1 MNKESIKLS
10 IKRVFTDRPFLALM
24 AAVIVV
30 GIIYC
35 TVVGFSIQVG
45 DVGTIHTRY
54 IAFGKGHF
62 YKNPWQ
68 YLLTFVIFGIVVVVT
83 HLALM
88 IKMHNL
94 ERRQTALL
102 IGWAAIVLL
111 AIACNYAL
119 SVIRLESRI

>member
-1 MNKESIKLS
+1 MSREAIKLS

-35 TVVGFSIQVG
+35 TIVGFSIQPG
-45 DVGTIHTRY
+45 DVGAIHTRY

-68 YLLTFVIFGIVVVVT
+68 YLLTFVVFGVVVVVA

-88 IKMHNL
+88 VKMHNL

-102 IGWAAIVLL
+102 IGWAAIAVLI
-111 AIACNYAL
+111 IACNYAL